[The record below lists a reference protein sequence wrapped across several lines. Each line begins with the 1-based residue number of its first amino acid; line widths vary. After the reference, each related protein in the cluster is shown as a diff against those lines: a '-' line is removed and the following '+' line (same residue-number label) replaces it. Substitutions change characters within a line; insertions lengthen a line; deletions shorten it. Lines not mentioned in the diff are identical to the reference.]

1 MAIKKGDIIKVEYEG
16 RLEDNSIFDSTELQ
30 GGEPMKF
37 EVGAGFLIRGFDDSV
52 VGKEV
57 GDEFTITLKASEAY
71 GEVDPELI
79 QTISRDQLPE
89 DIDPEPGMMLSA
101 HDANGTQSLVWIKEV
116 DDEFVTLDMNH
127 PMAGKNL
134 NFKIKILETGCEPDP
149 LDTHACGCGCE
160 HDHND

>member
-1 MAIKKGDIIKVEYEG
+1 MAIKIGDIIKVEYEG
-16 RLEDNSIFDSTELQ
+16 RLEDHSIFDSTELQ

-37 EVGAGFLIRGFDDSV
+37 EVGAGFLIRGFDKSV

-57 GDEFTITLKASEAY
+57 GDEYTVTLNASEAY
-71 GEVDPELI
+71 GEIDSQLI

-101 HDANGTQSLVWIKEV
+101 HSDNGAQSVVWIKEV

-127 PMAGKNL
+127 PMAGKTL
-134 NFKIKILETGCEPDP
+134 SFKIKILETGCEPDP
-149 LDTHACGCGCE
+149 HDAHECGCGC
-160 HDHND
+160 DHN